1 MSTNNTALIGGAA
14 TVGVAGVATTAAFV
28 SGQFLIIVAICAGIA
43 ALACGG
49 VLFYTKWQEKRRA
62 KSLNDEVKAS
72 GSRAPRGV
80 AQNAQ
85 DKAKLDDLGK
95 KFSEG
100 VIKFQSAGKDLYS
113 VPWYLMIGPPGSGK
127 TEAVRHSRLK
137 FASGLQDK
145 MQGVGGTYSMN
156 WWFTN
161 DAVILD
167 TAGRIIME
175 DTKDWESFLKMLK
188 KTRPREPVNGLILA
202 IDCNRLK
209 TQDAGKLEADAEQ
222 IARQLETIQRALGV
236 RFPVYVL
243 VTMCDKLPGFRT
255 FFNDMQDPQQQN
267 QMLGWS
273 NQADL
278 DTPFVVD
285 ELDEHFRLVRQ
296 RLVERRT
303 RLLLDPVHTQ
313 DPSKRRTDEVDALYA
328 FPNEMMLLLPRL
340 KRWLEIIFTPGE
352 WSPKPLFLR
361 GIYFNSAMQ
370 QGEEL
375 DEGVARALGKSMKE
389 MGESAFVNNV
399 SYFIN
404 HMLTQKAFQERGL
417 VTDAV
422 NISKWQRRSQLLL
435 IGGAIATCL
444 AIIGISIWS
453 AMDLKRRIQDPT
465 NFWSSVA
472 SKLTVDGQPAAAANG
487 LGIVQA
493 SAAGPVI
500 AADLDLKIAGVSDT
514 VTPATLA
521 KATQPQVDT
530 KISGG
535 FLRAV
540 AGENVFAKDR
550 AQAFL
555 NVIDLSAFQ
564 PVVQD
569 AFLRL
574 ARPETWEQYKQSPEI
589 PREALKQLLRLH
601 TLAEGKTPRG
611 DIPELLPP
619 GVTPVAP
626 APKLAAMVALAT
638 QKTSTADLAEL
649 EKKLEPLQKQLDAMI
664 NPAAPEYA
672 VWERSGTTPKEFF
685 QKIAAD
691 AAEPRSLERA
701 LDLFT
706 QSQPQFP
713 GDVAAIDQFARL
725 LDQLDTQQKS
735 IEAITWPG
743 SENRLE
749 DFDQTVQEKWQPA
762 LSVVRETVKD
772 LKTNF
777 EPRIAKL
784 DAWLTEAEL
793 AAAATAEAPR
803 PFKLPQ
809 GQVNPFKELEDA
821 LPMPDDPTALE
832 KAAAAAAAKK
842 AAEATSA
849 AGAGASGK
857 AAGAV
862 GGLITGLV
870 SESGPIKVARDKLGK
885 LSGDWQKRTREK
897 LAQQIDQLKNVRGA
911 RESLTKSIARAE
923 DGLKAMEAVDAR
935 LRTPLTVAES
945 LRDDLLPALRA
956 DKLLDEPRAAIARV
970 TTGLARFSTESSANF
985 VRKLTEGLK
994 ASIDQSAGLEV
1005 RKRIRSLPSSV
1016 DEYKQM
1022 AIAGVDG
1029 STPTP
1034 RIRLNDF
1041 ALDPAF
1047 GPGAAKPIS
1056 LFRFIEKQ
1064 LADKQSLPIGSR
1076 QLTEELVGKGTVLR
1090 DYALQLVDYWADVPK
1105 QSAAIPRF
1113 STAQELSQR
1122 IEAAGGATGLA
1133 SDLRSFRE
1141 PFRKLQELELNAL
1154 LDNSR
1159 REKLGL
1165 VAAGMTRMTDEAAY
1179 TGNAITTIRSL
1190 QNLLTGDRANLISSL
1205 QPGSFTNDFPLYP
1218 QTVDQVHL
1226 STEVFRRLVD
1236 QALAFV
1242 PDRVA
1247 PPNAQQAD
1255 KARSLL
1261 TRASFPLRLV
1271 DGPAMS
1277 RSEVETFRDEAD
1289 AALADLG
1296 PGAAGPATP
1305 PALAPQLSQEIRSK
1319 IAEQIDKARLSPA
1332 DIAKLKR
1339 QADTARA
1346 LLAVK
1351 QYTIR
1356 PLTTDDLKGSGAP
1369 FVPAR
1374 LASNKVFNVRL
1385 LGGDGGVSGLVN
1397 DVIDLRVDRVLN
1409 AGPLVFEFLRT
1420 GGRDEPVRGR
1430 ASLDG
1435 EWPILRAITQPSSRP
1450 LEGGAGLSF
1459 AIELPVSL
1467 TDEPG
1472 ASMVQ
1477 WFRVSLPPGQP
1488 WPAADSWR
1496 Q

>member
-1 MSTNNTALIGGAA
+1 MSTNNPALIGGAA

-28 SGQFLIIVAICAGIA
+28 SGQFLIIVAICAGLA

-49 VLFYTKWQEKRRA
+49 VLLYTKWQEKRRA
-62 KSLNDEVKAS
+62 KALNDEVKAS

-100 VIKFQSAGKDLYS
+100 VLKFQSAGKDLYS
-113 VPWYLMIGPPGSGK
+113 VPWYLMVGPPGSGK

-175 DTKDWESFLKMLK
+175 DTTDWQSFLKMLK
-188 KTRPREPVNGLILA
+188 KTRPREPINGLILA

-209 TQDAGKLEADAEQ
+209 TQDAARLEADAEQ

-278 DTPFVVD
+278 DTAFLVE

-313 DPSKRRTDEVDALYA
+313 DPSKRRTDEVDSLYA

-422 NISKWQRRSQLLL
+422 NVSKWQRRSQLLL

-453 AMDLKRRIQDPT
+453 AMDLKSRIQDPT
-465 NFWSSVA
+465 NFWRSVA
-472 SKLTVDGQPAAAANG
+472 GRLTVEGQKDVAVNG

-493 SAAGPVI
+493 SASGPQV
-500 AADLDLKIAGVSDT
+500 ASDMDLKIAGTTETVS
-514 VTPATLA
+514 PATLA
-521 KATQPQVDT
+521 KDAQPQVDT

-540 AGENVFAKDR
+540 AGENVFEKDR
-550 AQAFL
+550 AEAYL
-555 NVIDLSAFQ
+555 KIVDLAAFQ

-574 ARPETWEQYKQSPEI
+574 ARPETWEQYKQTPEI
-589 PREALKQLLRLH
+589 PREALKQILRLH
-601 TLAEGKTPRG
+601 SLAEGKTPRG
-611 DIPELLPP
+611 DIPENLPP
-619 GVTPVAP
+619 GVTPVTP
-626 APKLAAMVALAT
+626 APKLAAMVAVAAG
-638 QKTSTADLAEL
+638 KSAASDLADL

-664 NPAAPEYA
+664 NPSAPEFS
-672 VWERSGTTPKEFF
+672 VWERSGASPKDYF
-685 QKIAAD
+685 KSIAAD
-691 AAEPRSLERA
+691 AAEPRTLERA

-725 LDQLDTQQKS
+725 LDQLDTQQKN
-735 IEAITWPG
+735 IEAITWPT
-743 SENRLE
+743 SDNPLE
-749 DFDQTVQEKWQPA
+749 AFDQTVQEKWQPA
-762 LSVVRETVKD
+762 LSVVRETVKE

-777 EPRIAKL
+777 EPRLSKL

-793 AAAATAEAPR
+793 VAAAGETPR
-803 PFKLPQ
+803 QFKLPQ

-821 LPMPDDPTALE
+821 LPLPEDPTALE
-832 KAAAAAAAKK
+832 KAAAAEAAKRAGT
-842 AAEATSA
+842 AAGA
-849 AGAGASGK
+849 AGAGASGQ
-857 AAGAV
+857 AAKAV
-862 GGLITGLV
+862 GGLVSGLLG
-870 SESGPIKVARDKLGK
+870 ESPPIKAARDRLGK
-885 LSGDWQKRTREK
+885 LSTEWQTRTREK
-897 LAQQIDQLKNVRGA
+897 LTQQIDALKAVRGP
-911 RESLTKSIARAE
+911 RESLVKSIQRAE
-923 DGLKAMEAVDAR
+923 EGLRAMEALDAR
-935 LRTPLTVAES
+935 LRTPITVPDAS
-945 LRDDLLPALRA
+945 RDDLLPAIRA
-956 DKLLDEPRAAIARV
+956 DKSFDEARAAIARV
-970 TTGLARFSTESSANF
+970 TTGLARFSTESGAGF
-985 VRKLTEGLK
+985 TRKLSEGVK
-994 ASIDQSAGLEV
+994 ASIDQSVGLEV
-1005 RKRIRSLPSSV
+1005 RKRIRSLPGTV

-1022 AIAGVDG
+1022 AIAGAEG
-1029 STPTP
+1029 APAP
-1034 RIRLNDF
+1034 RIRLNDY
-1041 ALDPAF
+1041 ALNPAF
-1047 GPGAAKPIS
+1047 GPGAARPVE

-1076 QLTEELVGKGTVLR
+1076 ELLSDLR
-1090 DYALQLVDYWADVPK
+1090 AKESTLQDYARELVDYWEKVPA
-1105 QSAAIPRF
+1105 QSAGNLRF
-1113 STAQELSQR
+1113 TTAQELTSR
-1122 IEAAGGATGLA
+1122 LDAAGNAAGIA

-1141 PFRKLQELELNAL
+1141 PFRKLQELDLGRL

-1159 REKLGL
+1159 REKLTL
-1165 VAAGMTRMTDEAAY
+1165 VATGMSRMTDEAAY
-1179 TGNAITTIRSL
+1179 SANATTTVRSL
-1190 QNLLTGDRANLISSL
+1190 QNLLTGDPSNLINTL
-1205 QPGSFTNDFPLYP
+1205 QPGSFANDFPLYP

-1226 STEVFRRLVD
+1226 STEIFRQLVD

-1247 PPNAQQAD
+1247 PPGAVQAEKSRD
-1255 KARSLL
+1255 LLSQAR
-1261 TRASFPLRLV
+1261 FPLRLI

-1277 RSEVETFRDEAD
+1277 RAEVERFRDDAEAV
-1289 AALADLG
+1289 LTELG
-1296 PGAAGPATP
+1296 PAVASGPAA
-1305 PALAPQLSQEIRSK
+1305 PALAPQLSQEIRAR
-1319 IAEQIDKARLSPA
+1319 IAQQIGRARFTPADQARLT
-1332 DIAKLKR
+1332 R
-1339 QADTARA
+1339 YRDTARA

-1351 QYTIR
+1351 QYTVR

-1374 LASNKVFNVRL
+1374 LASTKVFNVRL

-1397 DVIDLRVDRVLN
+1397 DVIDLRVDRSLN
-1409 AGPLVFEFLRT
+1409 AGPIVFEFLRT
-1420 GGRDEPVRGR
+1420 GGRDEPVRGK

-1435 EWPILRAITQPSSRP
+1435 EWPILRAITSSSARP

-1459 AIELPVSL
+1459 AIELPVML

-1472 ASMVQ
+1472 TPMVQ

-1488 WPAADSWR
+1488 WPAGDAWR